1 VLWYKAWIE
10 SRTRFILIAVCL
22 TVFCAAVVLFHG
34 QVEPVLTEALRGLRS
49 RTFSGHVYSLVYS
62 GTAKGMFA
70 ILVIFLGLGGLGR
83 ERTHG
88 TAFFTLALPAT
99 RFQIIVAQMAVGL
112 LELAILSLLPALSIP
127 PLSVLVHQYY
137 PFTQALHFSVLWF
150 CCGSIVFAAS
160 FFLSVVLP
168 GEYTAPVACFLIMM
182 LDAGASDWRPVI
194 VWRLNLMWTMGD
206 FNTMHW
212 DPELNLLLS
221 APLPWARLA
230 VIMFLALCMLAAAV
244 RSTRKQDF

>member
-1 VLWYKAWIE
+1 MLWYKAWIE
-10 SRTRFILIAVCL
+10 SRTRFTLIAVAL
-22 TVFCAAVVLFHG
+22 TLFCAGVVLFHD
-34 QVEPVLTEALRGLRS
+34 QTEPLLTDALHGLRS
-49 RTFSGHVYSLVYS
+49 RTFSEHVYRLVYS

-88 TAFFTLALPAT
+88 TAIYTLALPAT
-99 RFQIIVAQMAVGL
+99 RFQMVVTQMAVGL
-112 LELAILSLLPALSIP
+112 LELAVLSLLPAVVIP
-127 PLSVLVHQYY
+127 LLPELVHQYY
-137 PFTQALHFSVLWF
+137 PFAQALHFSVLWF
-150 CCGSIVFAAS
+150 CCGSIIFAVS
-160 FFLSVVLP
+160 FFLSVILA
-168 GEYTAPVACFLIMM
+168 GEYTAPVACFLI
-182 LDAGASDWRPVI
+182 LILNAGVSSWPPVRD
-194 VWRLNLMWTMGD
+194 WRLNLMWTMGD

-230 VIMFLALCMLAAAV
+230 VITFLTLCLLAAAV